1 MTVEE
6 AIDKVLEG
14 FDERVF
20 VRNISKDYEPGWPL
34 KAVLYAQDVEVLAAD
49 RDRRR
54 KKVR

>member
-20 VRNISKDYEPGWPL
+20 VRNISKEYEPGWAL
-34 KAVLYAQDVEVLAAD
+34 KAALYAQAVAVLAAD

-54 KKVR
+54 KKAS